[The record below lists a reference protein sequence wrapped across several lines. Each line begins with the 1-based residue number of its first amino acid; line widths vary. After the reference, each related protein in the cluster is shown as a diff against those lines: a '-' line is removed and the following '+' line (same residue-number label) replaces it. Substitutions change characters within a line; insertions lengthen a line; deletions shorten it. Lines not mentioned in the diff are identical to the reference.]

1 MRMRAI
7 ASRLSTGACR
17 VAVTAVGVVAAG
29 CGGAHGHATGSLP
42 VVPITERDF
51 TISAPKRLAAGD
63 VILRVRNRGPV
74 GHEMIIVTLDQAG
87 LPLRR
92 DGLTVNEDALQRRQ
106 IGVLEPASVGAV
118 RDLHVRLGSGRYEL
132 FCNMSGHFMSGMH
145 TTLVVR

>member
-7 ASRLSTGACR
+7 AGRLSIGACC

-29 CGGAHGHATGSLP
+29 CAGAHGQAAGSLP

-63 VILRVRNRGPV
+63 VIFRVHNRGPV
-74 GHEMIIVTLDQAG
+74 GHEMLIVRLDQAG

-92 DGLTVNEDALQRRQ
+92 DGLTVDEEALQRREV
-106 IGVLEPASVGAV
+106 GVLEPASVGAL
-118 RDLHVRLGSGRYEL
+118 RDLHVRLGTGRYEL

-145 TTLVVR
+145 ATLVVR